1 MEQARLSRLERERMS
16 DYKQGII
23 DAIYQRELDGTAI
36 FKIASEIEK
45 IIREQ
50 VAQEIEQ
57 FIDADHEARA
67 FTTAANR
74 ARGRE

>member
-1 MEQARLSRLERERMS
+1 MGE
-16 DYKQGII
+16 YKQQII
-23 DAIYQRELDGTAI
+23 DAIYERESEGTAI
-36 FKIASEIEK
+36 FKIAAEIEK

-67 FTTAANR
+67 FTVAAGV